1 MANHKYG
8 LVYPLLHF
16 WNPFF
21 QFPSCYC
28 LFSPQHQ
35 CQHKIFIYPASVSH
49 IPTNTHKHTCTLTN
63 PCSTWSH
70 QRSISLI
77 STDTTVIGFS
87 SALLM
92 NMDTHKLACPHLHT
106 PTRART
112 HTSTQPSFL
121 SVDIA
126 YSTRRCILLPLQY
139 PCDLQAIKQ
148 ENVSSLIL
156 LRLKCFIKRNSILSQ
171 M

>member
-8 LVYPLLHF
+8 LVYPQSGFYISETL
-16 WNPFF
+16 FF
-21 QFPSCYC
+21 QSPSCYC

-49 IPTNTHKHTCTLTN
+49 IPTNTHMYTHKPMLHLKSPKVN
-63 PCSTWSH
+63 LFNLNWHNRYWILFSTSNEYGY
-70 QRSISLI
+70 
-77 STDTTVIGFS
+77 TY
-87 SALLM
+87 
-92 NMDTHKLACPHLHT
+92 THKLACPHLHT

-112 HTSTQPSFL
+112 QPPFL

>member
-1 MANHKYG
+1 MDSSTLFYISETLFFSLH
-8 LVYPLLHF
+8 LVIVFFLPNISVNIKSSSTLHLSHTYP
-16 WNPFF
+16 
-21 QFPSCYC
+21 Q
-28 LFSPQHQ
+28 
-35 CQHKIFIYPASVSH
+35 
-49 IPTNTHKHTCTLTN
+49 THTCTLTN

-112 HTSTQPSFL
+112 HTSTQPPFL